1 VSFGVALRNGVSIGL
16 GSIISFANNVT
27 SLIFEGYLLDENG
40 DFLVQEDGD
49 KLLLD

>member
-27 SLIFEGYLLDENG
+27 ALIFEGYLLAEDG
-40 DFLVQEDGD
+40 DFLVQENGD